1 MKAAP
6 KTPKA
11 KRQEEQANFISWRF
25 ALLCGCI
32 LLALAFLLGRVAWLQ
47 VISPDMLVRQGDMRS
62 LRVQEVSTARGM
74 ITDRSGRPLAV
85 SVPVKAIWADPKELH
100 DAGGVTLDTRW
111 KALADALNMPLDQL
125 ATRINTNPRMRFIY
139 LARQVNPDM
148 ADYIKKLKLPGIHLR
163 EESRRYYPSGE
174 VTAHLIGFT
183 NVDSQ
188 GIEGVEKS
196 FDKWLTG
203 QPGERIVRKDRYGRV
218 IEDISST
225 DSQAAHNLA
234 LSIDERLQ
242 ALVYRELNNA
252 VAFNKAESGSAVLV
266 DVNTGEVLAM
276 ANSPSYNPNN
286 FAGTA
291 KDTMRNRA
299 ITDVF
304 EPGSTVKPMV
314 VMTAL
319 QRGIV
324 NENTVLNTVPYR
336 INGHEIK
343 DVARYSELTL
353 TGVLQKSSNVG
364 VSKLA
369 LAMPSSALVDTYSRF
384 GLGKA
389 TNLGLV
395 GERSGLY
402 PQKQRWSDIERATF
416 SFGYGLMVT
425 PLQLARVYATIG
437 SYGIYRPLS
446 ITKVDPPVPGERVF
460 PESLVRTVVHMME
473 SVALPGGGTGVQ
485 LQVNLSTNN
494 DKVTPA
500 VRLLAAAVRPLAWE
514 KRNGHPL
521 NRRLYINKY
530 IAYTAGVAPA
540 SHPRFALVVVINDP
554 QAGKYYGGAV
564 SAPVFGA
571 IMGGVLRTMN
581 IEPDALATGEKS
593 EFVIN
598 QGEGTGG
605 RS

>member
-1 MKAAP
+1 M
-6 KTPKA
+6 
-11 KRQEEQANFISWRF
+11 R
-25 ALLCGCI
+25 
-32 LLALAFLLGRVAWLQ
+32 
-47 VISPDMLVRQGDMRS
+47 ISPPLTVRQR
-62 LRVQEVSTARGM
+62 T
-74 ITDRSGRPLAV
+74 T
-85 SVPVKAIWADPKELH
+85 
-100 DAGGVTLDTRW
+100 
-111 KALADALNMPLDQL
+111 
-125 ATRINTNPRMRFIY
+125 
-139 LARQVNPDM
+139 
-148 ADYIKKLKLPGIHLR
+148 
-163 EESRRYYPSGE
+163 
-174 VTAHLIGFT
+174 
-183 NVDSQ
+183 
-188 GIEGVEKS
+188 
-196 FDKWLTG
+196 
-203 QPGERIVRKDRYGRV
+203 
-218 IEDISST
+218 
-225 DSQAAHNLA
+225 A

-286 FAGTA
+286 LAGTP
-291 KDTMRNRA
+291 KDAMRNRT

-416 SFGYGLMVT
+416 FRLRANGNAVT
-425 PLQLARVYATIG
+425 VSASLCNDRQLWH
-437 SYGIYRPLS
+437 LS
-446 ITKVDPPVPGERVF
+446 
-460 PESLVRTVVHMME
+460 
-473 SVALPGGGTGVQ
+473 
-485 LQVNLSTNN
+485 
-494 DKVTPA
+494 PA
-500 VRLLAAAVRPLAWE
+500 VD
-514 KRNGHPL
+514 
-521 NRRLYINKY
+521 YQ
-530 IAYTAGVAPA
+530 
-540 SHPRFALVVVINDP
+540 S
-554 QAGKYYGGAV
+554 
-564 SAPVFGA
+564 
-571 IMGGVLRTMN
+571 
-581 IEPDALATGEKS
+581 
-593 EFVIN
+593 
-598 QGEGTGG
+598 
-605 RS
+605 

>member
-1 MKAAP
+1 MRAAGKTQKLKRTEDKAS
-6 KTPKA
+6 
-11 KRQEEQANFISWRF
+11 FVSWRF
-25 ALLCGCI
+25 ALLCGGI
-32 LLALAFLLGRVAWLQ
+32 FLALIGLLLRVAYLQ
-47 VISPDMLVRQGDMRS
+47 VINPDRLVREGDMRS
-62 LRVQEVSTARGM
+62 LRVQAIPTSRGM
-74 ITDRSGRPLAV
+74 ISDRAGRPLAV
-85 SVPVKAIWADPKELH
+85 SVPVNAIWADPKELH
-100 DAGGVTLDTRW
+100 DKGGITLDSRW
-111 KALADALNMPLDQL
+111 KALSDALSIPLDQM
-125 ATRINTNPRMRFIY
+125 ATRVNANPNGRFVY
-139 LARQVNPDM
+139 LARQVNP
-148 ADYIKKLKLPGIHLR
+148 AIGDYIKKLKLPGIYLR
-163 EESRRYYPSGE
+163 EESRRYYPAGQ
-174 VTAHLIGFT
+174 VTSHLIGFT
-183 NVDSQ
+183 NIDGQ

-203 QPGERIVRKDRYGRV
+203 QPGERTVRKDRKGRV
-218 IEDISST
+218 IEDISSV

-252 VAFNKAESGSAVLV
+252 VAFNKAESGTAVLV

-276 ANSPSYNPNN
+276 ANSPAYNPNN
-286 FAGTA
+286 LANTT
-291 KDTMRNRA
+291 KDVMRNRA
-299 ITDVF
+299 ITDIF

-319 QRGIV
+319 QRGV
-324 NENTVLNTVPYR
+324 VRENSVLNTIPYR

-364 VSKLA
+364 VSRLA
-369 LAMPSSALVDTYSRF
+369 LAMPSNALVDTYARF
-384 GLGKA
+384 GFGKA

-395 GERSGLY
+395 GESSGLY

-416 SFGYGLMVT
+416 SYGYGLMVT

-437 SYGIYRPLS
+437 SYGVYRPLS
-446 ITKVDPPVPGERVF
+446 ITKVDPPVAGQRVF
-460 PESLVRTVVHMME
+460 PEATVRTVVHMME
-473 SVALPGGGTGVQ
+473 SVALPGGGGVKAAIKGYRIAIKTG
-485 LQVNLSTNN
+485 TAK
-494 DKVTPA
+494 KVGPDGKY
-500 VRLLAAAVRPLAWE
+500 V
-514 KRNGHPL
+514 
-521 NRRLYINKY
+521 NKY

-540 SHPRFALVVVINDP
+540 SNPRFALVVVINDP

-581 IEPDALATGEKS
+581 VEPDALPTTDKS
-593 EFVIN
+593 EMVTN
-598 QGEGTGG
+598 KSEGSRD